1 MKTPTLLGT
10 IIFGF
15 SILVTAIGALR
26 LDFIITDLL
35 RTEYFEL
42 FFIWVTGVIG
52 GIGMGYGSRES
63 FGYNEGNNAT
73 IIGGLGFVGSIIIA
87 IWMMVNGSPPLE
99 GVIIALLGAILALIG
114 LYVVVVSTQETY

>member
-1 MKTPTLLGT
+1 MKTPTFIGT

-15 SILVTAIGALR
+15 SILVTAIAALR
-26 LDFIITDLL
+26 LDFIITDLP

-42 FFIWVTGVIG
+42 FFVWVAGVIG

-73 IIGGLGFVGSIIIA
+73 IIGGLGFIGSIILA
-87 IWMMVNGSPPLE
+87 VWMIFSEYPPFFGIL
-99 GVIIALLGAILALIG
+99 IALLGAILALIG

>member
-1 MKTPTLLGT
+1 MKTPTLIGT

-26 LDFIITDLL
+26 LDFIITDLP

-42 FFIWVTGVIG
+42 FFIWATGVIG

-63 FGYNEGNNAT
+63 LGYN
-73 IIGGLGFVGSIIIA
+73 
-87 IWMMVNGSPPLE
+87 
-99 GVIIALLGAILALIG
+99 
-114 LYVVVVSTQETY
+114 

>member
-15 SILVTAIGALR
+15 SILVTAIAVFR
-26 LDFIITDLL
+26 LDFIVTADA

-42 FFIWVTGVIG
+42 FFIWIAGIVG
-52 GIGMGYGSRES
+52 GLGMGYGSRES

-73 IIGGLGFVGSIIIA
+73 IIGGLGFIVSVILA
-87 IWMMVNGSPPLE
+87 IWMMINDSPPFV
-99 GVIIALLGAILALIG
+99 GIAIAFVGAILALIG
-114 LYVVVVSTQETY
+114 LYIVVVSTQETY

>member
-1 MKTPTLLGT
+1 MKTPTLIGT

-26 LDFIITDLL
+26 LDFIITDLP

-42 FFIWVTGVIG
+42 FFIWATGVIG

-73 IIGGLGFVGSIIIA
+73 IIGGLGFVGSIILA
-87 IWMMVNGSPPLE
+87 VWMIVNDYPPFFGIL
-99 GVIIALLGAILALIG
+99 IALLGATLALIG